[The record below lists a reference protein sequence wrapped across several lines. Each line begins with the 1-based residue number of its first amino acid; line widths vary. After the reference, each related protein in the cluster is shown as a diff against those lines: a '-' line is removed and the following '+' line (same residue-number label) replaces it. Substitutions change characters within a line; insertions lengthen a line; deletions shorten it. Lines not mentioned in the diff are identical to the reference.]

1 MMKNSLAGATAVLK
15 GFAGWIYGRREE
27 GISDVSAPPD
37 TSEVVWACG
46 RRAPTGDGEFADHR
60 EFAVRPD
67 RWSPGLSL
75 DNFS

>member
-1 MMKNSLAGATAVLK
+1 MKSSLTGATAVLK
-15 GFAGWIYGRREE
+15 GFAGWIYGRRVEE
-27 GISDVSAPPD
+27 LPSVDLSD

-46 RRAPTGDGEFADHR
+46 RRAPTDDGEFAVHS
-60 EFAVRPD
+60 D